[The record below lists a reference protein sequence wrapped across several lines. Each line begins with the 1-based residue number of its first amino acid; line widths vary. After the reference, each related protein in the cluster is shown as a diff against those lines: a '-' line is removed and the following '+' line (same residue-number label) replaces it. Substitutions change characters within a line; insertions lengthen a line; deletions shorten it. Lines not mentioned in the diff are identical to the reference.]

1 MCIRNYLALLLLS
14 FGIAQARQ
22 LVIVNST
29 NQDIRGRV
37 KVQLVGDDKAT
48 KKGSVHFDV
57 APGTSTTCDL
67 ATAEKWVRS
76 TTEYDAKE
84 TRKGAKIGRRAI
96 ATDVGAI
103 KQINLVKIKA
113 KTAKVENESTVKGRV
128 KIQTKDAILHAD
140 LAAASHIVITEKD
153 GKLVF
158 TPSLS

>member
-1 MCIRNYLALLLLS
+1 MYIRNYLALLLLS
-14 FGIAQARQ
+14 FGVAQARQ

-37 KVQLVGDDKAT
+37 KVQLVGDQAS

-57 APGTSTTCDL
+57 VPGASTTCDL

-76 TTEYDAKE
+76 TTECDPEKP
-84 TRKGAKIGRRAI
+84 RKGAKIARRAI
-96 ATDVGAI
+96 VKDFGAI
-103 KQINLVKIKA
+103 ESINLVKIKA
-113 KTAKVENESTVKGRV
+113 KSASKLKGRV
-128 KIQTKDAILHAD
+128 KIQDKGGILHPD
-140 LAAASHIVITEKD
+140 LATALRIVITEKD